1 MRSAL
6 STQHSALTAAPPVS
20 LSNKT
25 VLSSRCS
32 RYRYSTL
39 NLHDA
44 SGVNDWDAMFPD
56 LIKYLGMPTDSKTV
70 KMNLVNATVA
80 YGVEGGIVEYFTIEN
95 VSK

>member
-1 MRSAL
+1 M
-6 STQHSALTAAPPVS
+6 
-20 LSNKT
+20 
-25 VLSSRCS
+25 
-32 RYRYSTL
+32 
-39 NLHDA
+39 
-44 SGVNDWDAMFPD
+44 NDWDAMFPD